1 MAANV
6 PYYPRAMGPAWTAAS
21 KQFPVLLLT
30 GPRQVGKTTLLEHL
44 AAEGRRYV
52 TLDAPLVR
60 ELARRD
66 PALFLQRYQPP
77 VIIDE
82 IQYAPELLSYI
93 KMAVDT
99 SRVPGS
105 FWLTGSQQFRMM
117 QGVSETLAGRIG
129 ILNLLGFSS
138 RERARGVLDVPPFL
152 PTDER
157 LRQREASSRTL
168 MLRELYQEIWLGSFP
183 ALVAGPIHDRDL
195 FYSSYVQTYLE
206 RDVRDLAQVG
216 DEASFLRFVKA
227 CAARTAQLL
236 NYSELAR
243 DAGVSSNTARHWLS
257 ILQASFQVV
266 LVPPFHSNVSKRLV
280 KRPKLYFLD
289 TGLCAYLTEWTSPE
303 TLEAGAMSGAI
314 LETYVLSELLK
325 SWWHLGL
332 HPHLYYFRDKDGLEV
347 DFVFAQDQRI
357 YPVEVK
363 KTASPRADD
372 LRGFRALAKA
382 GVPVG
387 PGAILCLCQELLPL
401 TSDVQAVPIGLL

>member
-1 MAANV
+1 
-6 PYYPRAMGPAWTAAS
+6 MGPAWTAAS

-82 IQYAPELLSYI
+82 IQYAPELLPYI

>member
-1 MAANV
+1 
-6 PYYPRAMGPAWTAAS
+6 MGPAWTAAS

-82 IQYAPELLSYI
+82 IQYAPELLPYI

-216 DEASFLRFVKA
+216 AEASFLRFVKA